1 MPKPLRSNE
10 PNPGDIRFRDFGVLN
25 DGERS
30 KSAAITSITINVL
43 IALAVLFLVKAAV
56 VKPKVQ
62 RAELVD
68 PIHAA
73 APEPPPP
80 PKPKIKIPPPPP
92 PPPPPKLPP
101 VPPPPVPPPPVPPP
115 PTPPP
120 PKPVPEPPKPVLQ
133 QPPPKLQP
141 APPAPKAVNLMGSA
155 AHLPN
160 NDLHPSAVRL
170 GAPDNPLKPMSGP
183 AVSPVNMGRAGMP
196 GMPGSNTGSGPH
208 AVNVSLGSGSPNG
221 TNLAATSPRPVAGV
235 AMGCVGCTGPLNSK
249 ATQIHNVAMNTAPLA
264 RPVEQ
269 PRVQSSAAKSAPTVV
284 YKPEPV
290 YTEEAKAMHLE
301 GSVSVRIRVT
311 AAGTVE
317 VLGIEHGL
325 GHGLDQ
331 AAETAA
337 AGTRFKPA
345 LDASG
350 NPVPWE
356 GVVLVKFQ
364 MS

>member
-10 PNPGDIRFRDFGVLN
+10 PNPPNVQFRDFGVLN
-25 DGERS
+25 DGSRS
-30 KSAAITSITINVL
+30 KGATITSITINVL
-43 IALAVLFLVKAAV
+43 IALVVLFLVKAAV

-62 RAELVD
+62 HAELVD

-73 APEPPPP
+73 KPEPPPP
-80 PKPKIKIPPPPP
+80 PKPKFKMPP
-92 PPPPPKLPP
+92 PPPPPKVTPP
-101 VPPPPVPPPPVPPP
+101 PPTPPPPVPPPPVPLP
-115 PTPPP
+115 PTPVPP
-120 PKPVPEPPKPVLQ
+120 QPKPVVKEP
-133 QPPPKLQP
+133 PPPKLQP
-141 APPAPKAVNLMGSA
+141 APPAPRAVNLMGTP
-155 AHLPN
+155 AHVPN
-160 NDLHPSAVRL
+160 HDLHPSAVRL
-170 GAPDNPLKPMSGP
+170 GAPDNPLKPLSGP
-183 AVSPVNMGRAGMP
+183 AVSRVNLGVAGMP

-221 TNLAATSPRPVAGV
+221 RDLNATSSHPVRGV
-235 AMGCVGCTGPLNSK
+235 ALGCVGCTGPMNSK
-249 ATQIHNVAMNTAPLA
+249 NTNNAPIQRVAMNMAPQA

-269 PRVQSSAAKSAPTVV
+269 PRVQSNTAKSTPTLV

-301 GSVSVRIRVT
+301 GNVSVRILVT
-311 AAGTVE
+311 PEGTVQ

-345 LDASG
+345 LDVSG
-350 NPVPWE
+350 NPVPWQ
-356 GVVLVKFQ
+356 GVVVVKFQ